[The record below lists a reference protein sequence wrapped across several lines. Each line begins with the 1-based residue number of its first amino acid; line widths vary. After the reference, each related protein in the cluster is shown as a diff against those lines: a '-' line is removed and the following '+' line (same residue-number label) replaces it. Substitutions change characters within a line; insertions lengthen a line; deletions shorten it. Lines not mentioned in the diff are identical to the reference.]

1 VEGFVLSAVSD
12 SSGISYLDVMR
23 KSKTN
28 FFYSSVF
35 LERERREGLRIIYA
49 FCRMT
54 DDIADNS
61 EITIEDKRINLLNWE
76 QKLKDSLYSGYK
88 EPFFDLLKQNIEQFS
103 IPHKPL
109 FDLIKG
115 MRMDLDKHEYGTFEE
130 LYEYCYCA
138 ASSVGLM
145 SIEIFGHSSKETEK
159 FAEYLGIALQLTNI
173 IRDVKKDFNSGR
185 IYIPSEDMEKFGY
198 SAEDLK
204 IYNYNN
210 SFRNLMKYECERAR
224 EYYSL
229 AWKFLP
235 AEDRKN
241 MTAALIMERIY
252 YLLLQKIEKRKYN
265 IFGDPV
271 RISSLRKFIAASSV
285 FMKHKI
291 F

>member
-1 VEGFVLSAVSD
+1 MNDKKSEKVCVIGLGYVGFPLAVLCSLKGYNVYGYDKDESKLD
-12 SSGISYLDVMR
+12 RIEKKENIIGEKYLDDLLP
-23 KSKTN
+23 KTN
-28 FFYSSVF
+28 
-35 LERERREGLRIIYA
+35 I
-49 FCRMT
+49 
-54 DDIADNS
+54 
-61 EITIEDKRINLLNWE
+61 
-76 QKLKDSLYSGYK
+76 
-88 EPFFDLLKQNIEQFS
+88 
-103 IPHKPL
+103 
-109 FDLIKG
+109 
-115 MRMDLDKHEYGTFEE
+115 
-130 LYEYCYCA
+130 
-138 ASSVGLM
+138 
-145 SIEIFGHSSKETEK
+145 
-159 FAEYLGIALQLTNI
+159 NI

-204 IYNYNN
+204 IFNYNN